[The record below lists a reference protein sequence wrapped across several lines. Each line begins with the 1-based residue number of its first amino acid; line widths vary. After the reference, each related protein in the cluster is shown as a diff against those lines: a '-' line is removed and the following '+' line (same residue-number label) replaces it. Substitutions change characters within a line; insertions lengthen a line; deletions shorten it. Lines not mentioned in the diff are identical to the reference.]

1 MDGQTGQ
8 NLLLRTEY
16 TTEILSSAPL
26 ILPARVYVFPKRVEE
41 IERGALHAQ
50 VLRRSGVQPKLE
62 GHELRINEA
71 VVKPE
76 RAAER
81 DGDTDDQRER
91 LRKEIARAEGMLEN
105 ERFVAVS
112 GGYGYLV
119 DVRGPERTV
128 FLKEEPVVTALKSD
142 APEQLLLGTHRTVT
156 AIDESGVAWTTAPLS
171 SEGLSELRIS
181 GGELCGIGWDAVSDS
196 DRAFR
201 VDLISELHAVDGRT
215 SDHVQRTVDLAHI
228 GNAACVRR

>member
-1 MDGQTGQ
+1 M
-8 NLLLRTEY
+8 RTEY
-16 TTEILSSAPL
+16 TTEIVHDPPL

-41 IERGALHAQ
+41 VERGALHVMVRPASAEPWLGIFALGYASSH
-50 VLRRSGVQPKLE
+50 VLTGVFPTA
-62 GHELRINEA
+62 H
-71 VVKPE
+71 PW
-76 RAAER
+76 
-81 DGDTDDQRER
+81 
-91 LRKEIARAEGMLEN
+91 
-105 ERFVAVS
+105 RFVAVS

-119 DVRGPERTV
+119 DVREPERTV

-201 VDLISELHAVDGRT
+201 VDLLTGAV
-215 SDHVQRTVDLAHI
+215 VL
-228 GNAACVRR
+228 N